1 MMPSLYLPIKAKV
14 EELKQELE
22 FVPVISKDI
31 EIEEEDKT
39 EKKEKKKK
47 IVKKRNKK
55 INEFKFKKSSKCC
68 LLFLLNWIKKQR
80 QKRSTK

>member
-1 MMPSLYLPIKAKV
+1 MPSLYLPIKAKV

-47 IVKKRNKK
+47 IVKKK
-55 INEFKFKKSSKCC
+55 E
-68 LLFLLNWIKKQR
+68 
-80 QKRSTK
+80 

>member
-1 MMPSLYLPIKAKV
+1 MPSLYLPIKAKV
-14 EELKQELE
+14 EELKQGLE

-47 IVKKRNKK
+47 IVKKNG
-55 INEFKFKKSSKCC
+55 
-68 LLFLLNWIKKQR
+68 IKKLMNLSLKKAQNAVC
-80 QKRSTK
+80 SSC